1 MPIGEEAVDLLVS
14 EEARTESLAVVVS
27 LFREL
32 FVDIL
37 GSLVPGI
44 LFTMFAAP
52 MALWAGAEMLQGPID
67 WNKVYPFLA
76 KPGYGPTLLI
86 LALSYVLGFICSR
99 RDPKIPDQK
108 SIAHILRKDWK
119 SIDRAVVQPRLQKDI
134 DEKAELDQIYGKP
147 VLRLLNFRRIH
158 RFTKG
163 LAKSGGEFPYSHLSE
178 YLTARGLDHLAC
190 HVPWKGTNN
199 EISKRSKMFVNVLKI
214 RIQQRN
220 QRRSGEIIRNEAHV
234 RMMSSVW
241 FAAQELQWVCCGL
254 ALLLAVDSLYPGGWK
269 PPFRFDPRISS
280 FGGVLAALVAL
291 LIAATLLRVAIVR
304 FLHYQRVRE
313 IVYVLETA
321 HVFFRAGCTDIFEG
335 FEDDEECARAV
346 SSWTV
351 LRVRDSR
358 QGYRSPAR

>member
-1 MPIGEEAVDLLVS
+1 MPASEEAVTLLVH
-14 EEARTESLAVVVS
+14 EEARTESLAVAAS
-27 LFREL
+27 LVREL

-52 MALWAGAEMLQGPID
+52 MVLWASAELLHGPLD
-67 WNKVYPFLA
+67 WNKAYPYLA
-76 KPGYGPTLLI
+76 RPGYGAILLI
-86 LALSYVLGFICSR
+86 LALSYVLGFVFSR

-119 SIDRAVVQPRLQKDI
+119 NMERAVVQPRLQKDI
-134 DEKAELDQIYGKP
+134 DEKTALDEIYKKP
-147 VLRLLNFRRIH
+147 FLRLLNFRRIH

-178 YLTARGLDHLAC
+178 YLTERGLEHLAR
-190 HVPWKGTNN
+190 HVPWKGKIEDDDKITGADKIKAEDKGK

-254 ALLLAVDSLYPGGWK
+254 ALLLAIDCLYRGWWK
-269 PPFRFDPRISS
+269 FPFQFDQQISS

-291 LIAATLLRVAIVR
+291 WIAATLLRVAIVR

-313 IVYVLETA
+313 VVYVLETA
-321 HVFFRAGCTDIFEG
+321 HVFFKQGYEEIFEG
-335 FEDDEECARAV
+335 FEGDKKPAAP
-346 SSWTV
+346 
-351 LRVRDSR
+351 
-358 QGYRSPAR
+358 QGS

>member
-1 MPIGEEAVDLLVS
+1 MPISEEAVDLLVS

-52 MALWAGAEMLQGPID
+52 MVLWAGAEMVQGPLN
-67 WNKVYPFLA
+67 WNRIYPFLA
-76 KPGYGPTLLI
+76 RPGYGPILLV

-108 SIAHILRKDWK
+108 SIAHILLKDWK
-119 SIDRAVVQPRLQKDI
+119 SIDRAVVQPREATDI
-134 DEKAELDQIYGKP
+134 AEKEQLDLIYPKAIS
-147 VLRLLNFRRIH
+147 RFLNLRRIH
-158 RFTKG
+158 RFTKR
-163 LAKSGGEFPYSHLSE
+163 LANSGGEFPYSHLSE

-190 HVPWKGTNN
+190 HVPWKGRDE

-254 ALLLAVDSLYPGGWK
+254 ALLLAVDCVYRGWWK
-269 PPFRFDPRISS
+269 FPMQFDPRISS

-321 HVFFRAGCTDIFEG
+321 HVFFRAGYKGIFEG
-335 FEDDEECARAV
+335 FEDDENQV
-346 SSWTV
+346 SSPNSRVVRRSWI
-351 LRVRDSR
+351 LRGRHRFQAS
-358 QGYRSPAR
+358 